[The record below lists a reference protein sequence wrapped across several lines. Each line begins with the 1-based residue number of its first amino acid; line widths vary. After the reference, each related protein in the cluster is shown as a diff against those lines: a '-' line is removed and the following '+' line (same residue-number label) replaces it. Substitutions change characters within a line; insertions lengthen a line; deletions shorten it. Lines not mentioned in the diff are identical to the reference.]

1 MKELGRLVQSAGAA
15 VVGTL
20 IQERARPDPATL
32 IGRGKIQEVAALSDQ
47 TDAHLLVFDDDL
59 SPAQQ
64 RNIESGVGRKT
75 VDRTQL
81 ILDVFARR
89 ASTREG
95 RLQVELAQLD
105 YLLPRLG
112 GKGVLL
118 SRLGGGIGT
127 RGPGETKL
135 ETDRRRIRQR
145 IQAVRR
151 EIDRVRRSR
160 QTRRRARERSASPVA
175 ALVGYTNA
183 GKSTLFNAMTLGGAP
198 AADALFVTLDPLIR
212 RTRLGPGRDVLIVDT
227 VGFIQKLPHSLV
239 AAFRATLE
247 EVVEADVLIH
257 VMDASAEDLE
267 EREDAVN
274 GVLRDLGASDRP
286 VIEVMNKVDRLPA
299 PRRAALAAARP
310 AAVLVSAATGE
321 GMDALGQ
328 TLEARLGLSPRKVR
342 LRFEALDARGIAA
355 VYGSG
360 HVVGRQM
367 TGDDVVLEAEI
378 PERLLDRYK
387 DHLV

>member
-1 MKELGRLVQSAGAA
+1 VQELERLVESAGAD
-15 VVGTL
+15 VVGTV
-20 IQERARPDPATL
+20 IQERRRADPATL
-32 IGRGKIQEVAALSDQ
+32 IGRGKIQEVAALSERS
-47 TDAHLLVFDDDL
+47 DAHLLVFDEEL

-81 ILDVFARR
+81 ILDIFARR
-89 ASTREG
+89 ARTREG

-105 YLLPRLG
+105 YLLPRLA

-160 QTRRRARERSASPVA
+160 RTRREARERSASPVA

-183 GKSTLFNAMTLGGAP
+183 GKSTLFNALTAGGAA
-198 AADALFVTLDPLIR
+198 AADTPFYTLDPLVR
-212 RTRLGPGRDVLIVDT
+212 RTVLGPGRDALLVDT

-247 EVVEADVLIH
+247 ELLEADLLVH
-257 VMDASAEDLE
+257 VMDASADDLD
-267 EREDAVN
+267 EREAAV
-274 GVLRDLGASDRP
+274 GKVLGEIGAAERP
-286 VIEVMNKVDRLPA
+286 VVEVLNKVDRVG
-299 PRRAALAAARP
+299 AARRVALSAGRP
-310 AAVLVSAATGE
+310 SAVLVSAATGE
-321 GMDALGQ
+321 GIEALRRV
-328 TLEARLGLSPRKVR
+328 LEERLRLTPRRVR
-342 LRFEALDARGIAA
+342 LRFRAAESKAISA
-355 VYGSG
+355 VYAAGRVMG
-360 HVVGRQM
+360 HD
-367 TGDDVVLEAEI
+367 TADGDVILEAEI
-378 PERLLDRYK
+378 PERLLERYRG
-387 DHLV
+387 HLA